1 MKYLKLFEN
10 FNDIESES
18 SYLMEDI
25 EDCCLELTQN
35 EINLFLL

>member
-1 MKYLKLFEN
+1 MKHIKTYQIF
-10 FNDIESES
+10 ES